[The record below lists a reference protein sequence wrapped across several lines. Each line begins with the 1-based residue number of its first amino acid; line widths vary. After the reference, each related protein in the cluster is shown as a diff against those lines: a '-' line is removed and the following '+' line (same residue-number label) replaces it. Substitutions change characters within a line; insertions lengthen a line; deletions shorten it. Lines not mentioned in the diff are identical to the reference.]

1 MMSTKVNWRRND
13 RSMKTSHRLPE
24 ETPSEYA
31 NTVFKKKKEICMG
44 LYVKFYNL

>member
-31 NTVFKKKKEICMG
+31 NTVFKKKKKRNMYGFICKI
-44 LYVKFYNL
+44 L

>member
-31 NTVFKKKKEICMG
+31 NTVFKKKKKKK
-44 LYVKFYNL
+44 YVWVYM